1 MAKKKP
7 SPFEPRP
14 DDDRSAKRKA
24 ATRTI
29 LVAAGGV
36 LGVLIDANI
45 LHGELYR
52 NARAILS
59 IITGN

>member
-24 ATRTI
+24 TTRTI

-36 LGVLIDANI
+36 LGVFIDAGL
-45 LHGELYR
+45 LHGDIYR
-52 NARAILS
+52 TARAILS